1 MTYVVFFILCLLNF
15 SLGIISVL
23 KFKYNNLALK
33 LFFVIT
39 ILAPLGKL
47 TTKFHTNWQISS
59 YYLFFVGCFL
69 VFLLKLLSNNKFKKQ
84 TIATLVITVGTLLIL
99 GIHYF
104 LIGDKDVTLTN
115 ILKDIKPYL
124 TILLA
129 IPFLEVYKSR
139 LGQILTRK
147 FINTILLI
155 NLVITTVFFFLML
168 QFDLHLKL
176 TDDPYFEFE
185 EVRLETLGIFFGGFY
200 LFYLVIK
207 DKKPT
212 LKEIVIS
219 GVPLFYTGNRT
230 MIFAFILV
238 MFVVYVSKLTFK
250 KILLLISGGILSFVS
265 LGYLVVTAT
274 ENSPIYRIK
283 KLFEDGYISESFA
296 TRFSPFINAI
306 SDFSFLNFIVGKGV
320 GLTFYIKWFV
330 WRSEI
335 DNYNVYLDSLYLTLY
350 AKYGM
355 FSILFFV
362 IFYLY
367 LNSYRNIKASNY
379 YYLLFVLIAITNSFC
394 YQFNFLWFLI
404 IIAAPYNVD
413 NNSLAI
419 QSQNMTP

>member
-1 MTYVVFFILCLLNF
+1 MTYLVFFMLCLVYF
-15 SLGIISVL
+15 FLGIISVI
-23 KFKYNNLALK
+23 KFKYNDLALK
-33 LFFVIT
+33 LFFIIT

-59 YYLFFVGCFL
+59 YYLFFIGCFL

-84 TIATLVITVGTLLIL
+84 VIATLTITIGTLFIL
-99 GIHYF
+99 GVHYI
-104 LIGDKDVTLTN
+104 LIGDKQVSLTN

-139 LGQILTRK
+139 LAHILTRK
-147 FINTILLI
+147 FINTILLL
-155 NLVITTVFFFLML
+155 NLVITSVFFFLML
-168 QFDLHLKL
+168 QFDLHLLL
-176 TDDPYFEFE
+176 TDDPYFTFE

-200 LFYLVIK
+200 LFYLVLK

-219 GVPLFYTGNRT
+219 ALPLFYTGNRT

-238 MFVVYVSKLTFK
+238 MLFFYISKLTLK
-250 KILLLISGGILSFVS
+250 KVLLIISGGLVSLVS
-265 LGYLVVTAT
+265 LGYLVITAN

-296 TRFSPFINAI
+296 TRFSPFINVI
-306 SDFSFLNFIVGKGV
+306 SEFSALNFLVGKGL

-335 DNYNVYLDSLYLTLY
+335 DNYNVYLDNLYLTLY
-350 AKYGM
+350 AKYGI
-355 FSILFFV
+355 FSVLFFV
-362 IFYLY
+362 IFFLF
-367 LNSYRNIKASNY
+367 LNSYRTLKISNY
-379 YYLLFVLIAITNSFC
+379 YMLLFVLIAITNSFC

-404 IIAAPYNVD
+404 LIATPFGVEK
-413 NNSLAI
+413 AI
-419 QSQNMTP
+419 KS

>member
-1 MTYVVFFILCLLNF
+1 MTYLVFFMLCLVYF
-15 SLGIISVL
+15 FLGIISVI
-23 KFKYNNLALK
+23 KFKYNDLALK
-33 LFFVIT
+33 LFFIIT

-59 YYLFFVGCFL
+59 YYLFFIGCFL

-84 TIATLVITVGTLLIL
+84 VIATLTITIGTLFIL
-99 GIHYF
+99 GVHYI
-104 LIGDKDVTLTN
+104 LIGDKQVSLTN

-139 LGQILTRK
+139 LAHILSRK
-147 FINTILLI
+147 FINTILLV
-155 NLVITTVFFFLML
+155 NLVITSVFFFLML
-168 QFDLHLKL
+168 QFDLHLLL
-176 TDDPYFEFE
+176 TDDPYFTFE

-200 LFYLVIK
+200 LFYLVLK

-219 GVPLFYTGNRT
+219 ALPLFYTGNRT

-238 MFVVYVSKLTFK
+238 MLFFYISKLTLK
-250 KILLLISGGILSFVS
+250 KVLLIISGGLVS
-265 LGYLVVTAT
+265 LVSFGYLVITAN

-296 TRFSPFINAI
+296 TRFSPFINVI
-306 SDFSFLNFIVGKGV
+306 SEFSALNFVVGKGL

-335 DNYNVYLDSLYLTLY
+335 DNYNVYLDNLYLTLY
-350 AKYGM
+350 AKYGI
-355 FSILFFV
+355 FCVLFFV
-362 IFYLY
+362 IFFLF
-367 LNSYRNIKASNY
+367 LNSYRTLKISNY
-379 YYLLFVLIAITNSFC
+379 YMLLFVLIAITNSFC

-404 IIAAPYNVD
+404 LIA
-413 NNSLAI
+413 
-419 QSQNMTP
+419 TPFGVEKAVKR

>member
-1 MTYVVFFILCLLNF
+1 MTYLVFFMLCLVYF
-15 SLGIISVL
+15 FLGIISVI
-23 KFKYNNLALK
+23 KFKYNDLALK
-33 LFFVIT
+33 LFFIIT

-59 YYLFFVGCFL
+59 YYLFFIGCFL
-69 VFLLKLLSNNKFKKQ
+69 VFLLKLLNNNKFKKQ
-84 TIATLVITVGTLLIL
+84 VIATLTITIGTLFIL
-99 GIHYF
+99 GVHYI
-104 LIGDKDVTLTN
+104 LIGDKQVSLTN

-139 LGQILTRK
+139 LAHILTRK
-147 FINTILLI
+147 FINTILLL
-155 NLVITTVFFFLML
+155 NLVITSVFFFLML
-168 QFDLHLKL
+168 QFDLHLLL
-176 TDDPYFEFE
+176 TDDPYFTFE

-200 LFYLVIK
+200 LFYLVLK

-219 GVPLFYTGNRT
+219 ALPLFYTGNRT

-238 MFVVYVSKLTFK
+238 MLFFYISKLTLK
-250 KILLLISGGILSFVS
+250 KVLLIIFGGLVSLVS
-265 LGYLVVTAT
+265 LGYLVITAN

-296 TRFSPFINAI
+296 TRFSPFINVI
-306 SDFSFLNFIVGKGV
+306 SEFSALNFLVGKGL

-335 DNYNVYLDSLYLTLY
+335 DNYNVYLDNLYLTLY
-350 AKYGM
+350 AKYGI
-355 FSILFFV
+355 FSVLFFV
-362 IFYLY
+362 IFFLF
-367 LNSYRNIKASNY
+367 LNSYRTLKISNY
-379 YYLLFVLIAITNSFC
+379 YMLLFVLIAITNSFC

-404 IIAAPYNVD
+404 LIATPFGVEK
-413 NNSLAI
+413 AI
-419 QSQNMTP
+419 KR

>member
-1 MTYVVFFILCLLNF
+1 MTYLVFFMLCLVYF
-15 SLGIISVL
+15 FLGIISVI
-23 KFKYNNLALK
+23 KFKYNDLALK
-33 LFFVIT
+33 LFFIIT

-59 YYLFFVGCFL
+59 YYLFFIGCFL

-84 TIATLVITVGTLLIL
+84 VIATLTITIGTLFIL
-99 GIHYF
+99 GVHYI
-104 LIGDKDVTLTN
+104 LIGDKQVSLTN

-139 LGQILTRK
+139 LAHILTRK
-147 FINTILLI
+147 FINTILLV
-155 NLVITTVFFFLML
+155 NLVITSVFFFLML
-168 QFDLHLKL
+168 QFDLHLLL
-176 TDDPYFEFE
+176 TDDPYFTFE

-200 LFYLVIK
+200 LFYLVLK

-219 GVPLFYTGNRT
+219 ALPLFYTGNRT

-238 MFVVYVSKLTFK
+238 MLFFYISKLTLK
-250 KILLLISGGILSFVS
+250 KVLLIISGGLVSLVS
-265 LGYLVVTAT
+265 LGYLVITAN

-296 TRFSPFINAI
+296 TRFSPFINVI
-306 SDFSFLNFIVGKGV
+306 SEFSALNFLVGKGL

-335 DNYNVYLDSLYLTLY
+335 DNYNVYLDNLYLTLY
-350 AKYGM
+350 AKYGI
-355 FSILFFV
+355 FSVLFFV
-362 IFYLY
+362 IFFLF
-367 LNSYRNIKASNY
+367 LNSYRTLKISNY
-379 YYLLFVLIAITNSFC
+379 YMLLFVLIAITNSFC

-404 IIAAPYNVD
+404 LIA
-413 NNSLAI
+413 
-419 QSQNMTP
+419 TPFGIEKAVKR

>member
-1 MTYVVFFILCLLNF
+1 MTYLVFFMLCLVYF
-15 SLGIISVL
+15 FLGIISVI
-23 KFKYNNLALK
+23 KFKYNDLALK
-33 LFFVIT
+33 LFFIIT

-59 YYLFFVGCFL
+59 YYLFFIGCFL

-84 TIATLVITVGTLLIL
+84 VIATLTITIGTLFIL
-99 GIHYF
+99 GVHYI
-104 LIGDKDVTLTN
+104 LIGDKQVSLTN

-139 LGQILTRK
+139 LAHILTRK
-147 FINTILLI
+147 FINTILLL
-155 NLVITTVFFFLML
+155 NLVITSVFFFLML
-168 QFDLHLKL
+168 QFDLHLLL
-176 TDDPYFEFE
+176 TDDPYFTFE

-200 LFYLVIK
+200 LFYLVLK

-219 GVPLFYTGNRT
+219 ALPLFYTGNRT
-230 MIFAFILV
+230 MIFALILV
-238 MFVVYVSKLTFK
+238 MLFFYISKLTLK
-250 KILLLISGGILSFVS
+250 KVLLIISGGLVSLVS
-265 LGYLVVTAT
+265 LGYLVITAN

-296 TRFSPFINAI
+296 TRFSPFINVI
-306 SDFSFLNFIVGKGV
+306 SEFSALNFLVGKGL

-335 DNYNVYLDSLYLTLY
+335 DNYNVYLDNLYLTLY
-350 AKYGM
+350 AKYGI
-355 FSILFFV
+355 FSVLFFV
-362 IFYLY
+362 IFFLF
-367 LNSYRNIKASNY
+367 LNSYRTLKISNY
-379 YYLLFVLIAITNSFC
+379 YMLLFVLIAITNSFC

-404 IIAAPYNVD
+404 LIATPFGVEK
-413 NNSLAI
+413 AI
-419 QSQNMTP
+419 KS

>member
-1 MTYVVFFILCLLNF
+1 MTYLVFFMLCLVYF
-15 SLGIISVL
+15 FLGIISVI
-23 KFKYNNLALK
+23 KFKYNDLALK
-33 LFFVIT
+33 LFFIIT

-59 YYLFFVGCFL
+59 YYLFFIGCFL

-84 TIATLVITVGTLLIL
+84 VIATLTITIGTLFIL
-99 GIHYF
+99 GVHYI
-104 LIGDKDVTLTN
+104 LIGDKQVSLTN

-139 LGQILTRK
+139 LAHILTRK
-147 FINTILLI
+147 FINTILLL
-155 NLVITTVFFFLML
+155 NLVITSVFFFLML
-168 QFDLHLKL
+168 QFDLHLLL
-176 TDDPYFEFE
+176 TDDPYFTFE

-200 LFYLVIK
+200 LFYLVLK

-219 GVPLFYTGNRT
+219 ALPLFYTGNRT

-238 MFVVYVSKLTFK
+238 MLFFYISKLTLK
-250 KILLLISGGILSFVS
+250 KVLLIISGGLVSLVS
-265 LGYLVVTAT
+265 LGYLVITAN

-296 TRFSPFINAI
+296 TRFSPFINVI
-306 SDFSFLNFIVGKGV
+306 SEFSALNFVVGKGL

-335 DNYNVYLDSLYLTLY
+335 DNYNVYLDNLYLTLY
-350 AKYGM
+350 AKYGI
-355 FSILFFV
+355 FSVLFFV
-362 IFYLY
+362 IFFLF
-367 LNSYRNIKASNY
+367 LNSYRTLKISNY
-379 YYLLFVLIAITNSFC
+379 YMLLFVLIAITNSFC

-404 IIAAPYNVD
+404 LIA
-413 NNSLAI
+413 
-419 QSQNMTP
+419 TPFGIEKAVKR

>member
-1 MTYVVFFILCLLNF
+1 MTYLVFFMLCLVYF
-15 SLGIISVL
+15 FLGIISVI
-23 KFKYNNLALK
+23 KFKYNDLALK
-33 LFFVIT
+33 LFFIIT

-59 YYLFFVGCFL
+59 YYLFFIGCFL

-84 TIATLVITVGTLLIL
+84 VIATLTITIGTLFIL
-99 GIHYF
+99 GVHYI
-104 LIGDKDVTLTN
+104 LIGDKQVSLTN

-139 LGQILTRK
+139 LAHILTRK
-147 FINTILLI
+147 FINTILLL
-155 NLVITTVFFFLML
+155 NLVITSVFFFLML
-168 QFDLHLKL
+168 QFDLHLLL
-176 TDDPYFEFE
+176 TDDPYFTFE

-200 LFYLVIK
+200 LFYLVLK

-219 GVPLFYTGNRT
+219 ALPLFYTGNRT

-238 MFVVYVSKLTFK
+238 MLFFYISKLTLK
-250 KILLLISGGILSFVS
+250 KVLFIISGGLVSLVS
-265 LGYLVVTAT
+265 LGYLVITAN

-296 TRFSPFINAI
+296 TRFSPFINVI
-306 SDFSFLNFIVGKGV
+306 SEFSALNFLVGKGL

-335 DNYNVYLDSLYLTLY
+335 DNYNVYLDNLYLTLY
-350 AKYGM
+350 AKYGI
-355 FSILFFV
+355 FSVLFFV
-362 IFYLY
+362 IFFLF
-367 LNSYRNIKASNY
+367 LNSYRTLKISNY
-379 YYLLFVLIAITNSFC
+379 YMLLFVLIAITNSFC

-404 IIAAPYNVD
+404 LIATPFGVEK
-413 NNSLAI
+413 AI
-419 QSQNMTP
+419 KR

>member
-1 MTYVVFFILCLLNF
+1 VI
-15 SLGIISVL
+15 
-23 KFKYNNLALK
+23 KFKYNDLALK
-33 LFFVIT
+33 LFFIIT

-59 YYLFFVGCFL
+59 YYLFFIGCFL

-84 TIATLVITVGTLLIL
+84 VIATLTITIGTLFIL
-99 GIHYF
+99 GVHYI
-104 LIGDKDVTLTN
+104 LIGDKQVSLTN

-139 LGQILTRK
+139 LAHILSRK
-147 FINTILLI
+147 FINTILLV
-155 NLVITTVFFFLML
+155 NLVITSVFFFLML
-168 QFDLHLKL
+168 QFDLHLLL
-176 TDDPYFEFE
+176 TDDPYFTFE

-200 LFYLVIK
+200 LFYLVLK

-219 GVPLFYTGNRT
+219 ALPLFYTGNRT

-238 MFVVYVSKLTFK
+238 MLFFYISKLTLK
-250 KILLLISGGILSFVS
+250 KVLLIISGGLVSLVS
-265 LGYLVVTAT
+265 LGYLVITAN

-296 TRFSPFINAI
+296 TRFSPFINVI
-306 SDFSFLNFIVGKGV
+306 SEFSALNFVVGKGL

-335 DNYNVYLDSLYLTLY
+335 DNYNVYLDNLYLTLY
-350 AKYGM
+350 AKYGI
-355 FSILFFV
+355 FSVLFFV
-362 IFYLY
+362 IFFLF
-367 LNSYRNIKASNY
+367 LNSYRTLKISNY
-379 YYLLFVLIAITNSFC
+379 YMLLFVLIAITNSFC

-404 IIAAPYNVD
+404 LIA
-413 NNSLAI
+413 
-419 QSQNMTP
+419 TPFGVEKAVKR

>member
-1 MTYVVFFILCLLNF
+1 MTYLVFFMLCLVYF
-15 SLGIISVL
+15 FLGIISVI
-23 KFKYNNLALK
+23 KFKYNDLALK
-33 LFFVIT
+33 LFFIIT

-59 YYLFFVGCFL
+59 YYLFFIGCFL

-84 TIATLVITVGTLLIL
+84 VIATLTITIGTLFIL
-99 GIHYF
+99 GIHYI
-104 LIGDKDVTLTN
+104 LIGDKQVSLTN

-139 LGQILTRK
+139 LAHILTRK
-147 FINTILLI
+147 FINTILLL
-155 NLVITTVFFFLML
+155 NLVITSVFFFLML
-168 QFDLHLKL
+168 QFDLHLLL
-176 TDDPYFEFE
+176 TDDPYFTFE

-200 LFYLVIK
+200 LFYLVLK

-219 GVPLFYTGNRT
+219 TLPLFYTGNRT

-238 MFVVYVSKLTFK
+238 MLFFYISKLTLK
-250 KILLLISGGILSFVS
+250 KVLLIISGGLVSLVS
-265 LGYLVVTAT
+265 LGYLVITAN

-296 TRFSPFINAI
+296 TRFSPFINVI
-306 SDFSFLNFIVGKGV
+306 SEFSALNFLVGKGL

-335 DNYNVYLDSLYLTLY
+335 DNYNVYLDNLYLTLY
-350 AKYGM
+350 AKYGI
-355 FSILFFV
+355 FSVLFFV
-362 IFYLY
+362 IFFLF
-367 LNSYRNIKASNY
+367 LNSYRTLKISNY
-379 YYLLFVLIAITNSFC
+379 YMLLFVLIAITNSFC

-404 IIAAPYNVD
+404 LIATPFGVEK
-413 NNSLAI
+413 AI
-419 QSQNMTP
+419 KR

>member
-1 MTYVVFFILCLLNF
+1 MTYLVFFMLCLVYF
-15 SLGIISVL
+15 FLGIISVI
-23 KFKYNNLALK
+23 KFKYNDLALK
-33 LFFVIT
+33 LFFIIT

-59 YYLFFVGCFL
+59 YYLFFIGCFL

-84 TIATLVITVGTLLIL
+84 VIATLTITIGTLFIL
-99 GIHYF
+99 GVHYI
-104 LIGDKDVTLTN
+104 LIGDKQVSLTN

-139 LGQILTRK
+139 LAHILSRK
-147 FINTILLI
+147 FINTILLV
-155 NLVITTVFFFLML
+155 NLVITSVFFFLML
-168 QFDLHLKL
+168 QFDLHLLL
-176 TDDPYFEFE
+176 TDDPYFTFE

-200 LFYLVIK
+200 LFYLVLK

-219 GVPLFYTGNRT
+219 ALPLFYTGNRT

-238 MFVVYVSKLTFK
+238 MLFFYISKLTLK
-250 KILLLISGGILSFVS
+250 KVLLIISGGLVSLVS
-265 LGYLVVTAT
+265 LGYLVITAN

-296 TRFSPFINAI
+296 TRFSPFINVI
-306 SDFSFLNFIVGKGV
+306 SEFSALNFVVGKGL

-335 DNYNVYLDSLYLTLY
+335 DNYNVYLDNLYLTLY
-350 AKYGM
+350 AKYGI
-355 FSILFFV
+355 FSVLFFV
-362 IFYLY
+362 IFFLF
-367 LNSYRNIKASNY
+367 LNSYRTLKISNY
-379 YYLLFVLIAITNSFC
+379 YMLLFVLIAITNSFC

-404 IIAAPYNVD
+404 LIA
-413 NNSLAI
+413 
-419 QSQNMTP
+419 TPFGIEKAVKR

>member
-1 MTYVVFFILCLLNF
+1 MTYLVFFMLCLVYF
-15 SLGIISVL
+15 FLGIISVI
-23 KFKYNNLALK
+23 KFKYNDLALK
-33 LFFVIT
+33 LFFIIT

-59 YYLFFVGCFL
+59 YYLFFIGCFL

-84 TIATLVITVGTLLIL
+84 VIATLTITIGTLFIL
-99 GIHYF
+99 GVHYI
-104 LIGDKDVTLTN
+104 LIGDKQVSITN

-139 LGQILTRK
+139 LAHILTRK
-147 FINTILLI
+147 FINTILLL
-155 NLVITTVFFFLML
+155 NLVITSVFFFLML
-168 QFDLHLKL
+168 QFDLHLLL
-176 TDDPYFEFE
+176 TDDPYFTFE

-200 LFYLVIK
+200 LFYLVLK

-219 GVPLFYTGNRT
+219 TLPLFYTGNRT

-238 MFVVYVSKLTFK
+238 MLFFYISKLTLK
-250 KILLLISGGILSFVS
+250 KVLLIISGGLVSLVS
-265 LGYLVVTAT
+265 LGYLVITAN

-296 TRFSPFINAI
+296 TRFSPFINVI
-306 SDFSFLNFIVGKGV
+306 SEFSALNFLVGKGL

-335 DNYNVYLDSLYLTLY
+335 DNYNVYLDNLYLTLY
-350 AKYGM
+350 AKYGI
-355 FSILFFV
+355 FSVLFFV
-362 IFYLY
+362 IFFLF
-367 LNSYRNIKASNY
+367 LNSYRTLKISNY
-379 YYLLFVLIAITNSFC
+379 YMLLFVLIAITNSFC

-404 IIAAPYNVD
+404 LIATPFGVEK
-413 NNSLAI
+413 AI
-419 QSQNMTP
+419 KS

>member
-1 MTYVVFFILCLLNF
+1 MTYLVFFMLCLVYF
-15 SLGIISVL
+15 FLGIISVI
-23 KFKYNNLALK
+23 KFKYNDLALK
-33 LFFVIT
+33 LFFIIT

-59 YYLFFVGCFL
+59 YYLFFIGCFL

-84 TIATLVITVGTLLIL
+84 VIATLTITIGTLFIL
-99 GIHYF
+99 GVHYI
-104 LIGDKDVTLTN
+104 LIGDKQVSLTN

-139 LGQILTRK
+139 LAQILTRK
-147 FINTILLI
+147 FINTILLV
-155 NLVITTVFFFLML
+155 NLVITSVFFFLML
-168 QFDLHLKL
+168 QFDLHLLL
-176 TDDPYFEFE
+176 TDDPYFTFE

-200 LFYLVIK
+200 LFYLVLK

-219 GVPLFYTGNRT
+219 ALPLFYTGNRT

-238 MFVVYVSKLTFK
+238 MLFFYISKLTLK
-250 KILLLISGGILSFVS
+250 KVLLIISGGLVSLVS
-265 LGYLVVTAT
+265 LGYLVITAN

-296 TRFSPFINAI
+296 TRFSPFINVI
-306 SDFSFLNFIVGKGV
+306 SEFSALNFVVGKGL

-335 DNYNVYLDSLYLTLY
+335 DNYNVYLDNLYLTLY
-350 AKYGM
+350 AKYGI
-355 FSILFFV
+355 FSVLFFV
-362 IFYLY
+362 IFFLF
-367 LNSYRNIKASNY
+367 LNSYRTLKISNY
-379 YYLLFVLIAITNSFC
+379 YMLLFVLIAITNSFC

-404 IIAAPYNVD
+404 LIA
-413 NNSLAI
+413 
-419 QSQNMTP
+419 TPFGIEKAVKR

>member
-1 MTYVVFFILCLLNF
+1 MTYLVFFMLCLVYF
-15 SLGIISVL
+15 FLGIISVI
-23 KFKYNNLALK
+23 KFKYNDLALK
-33 LFFVIT
+33 LFFIIT

-59 YYLFFVGCFL
+59 YYLFFIGCFL

-84 TIATLVITVGTLLIL
+84 VIATLTITIGTLFIL
-99 GIHYF
+99 GVHYI
-104 LIGDKDVTLTN
+104 LIGDKQVSLTN

-139 LGQILTRK
+139 LAHILTRK
-147 FINTILLI
+147 FINTILLL
-155 NLVITTVFFFLML
+155 NLVITSVFFFLML
-168 QFDLHLKL
+168 QFDLHLLL
-176 TDDPYFEFE
+176 TDDPYFTFE

-200 LFYLVIK
+200 LFYLVLK

-219 GVPLFYTGNRT
+219 ALPLFYTGNRT

-238 MFVVYVSKLTFK
+238 MLFFYISKLTLK
-250 KILLLISGGILSFVS
+250 KVLLIISGGLVSLVS
-265 LGYLVVTAT
+265 LGYLVITAN

-296 TRFSPFINAI
+296 TRFSPFINVI
-306 SDFSFLNFIVGKGV
+306 SEFSALNFVVGKGL

-335 DNYNVYLDSLYLTLY
+335 DNYNVYLDNLYLTLY
-350 AKYGM
+350 AKYGI
-355 FSILFFV
+355 FSVLFFV
-362 IFYLY
+362 IFFLF
-367 LNSYRNIKASNY
+367 LNSYRTLKISNY
-379 YYLLFVLIAITNSFC
+379 YMLLFVLIAITNSFC

-404 IIAAPYNVD
+404 LIATPFGVEK
-413 NNSLAI
+413 AI
-419 QSQNMTP
+419 KR

>member
-1 MTYVVFFILCLLNF
+1 MTYLVFFMLCLVYF
-15 SLGIISVL
+15 FLGIISVI
-23 KFKYNNLALK
+23 KFKYNDLALK
-33 LFFVIT
+33 LFFIIT
-39 ILAPLGKL
+39 ILAPLGKF

-69 VFLLKLLSNNKFKKQ
+69 VFLLKLLSNNRFKKQ
-84 TIATLVITVGTLLIL
+84 VISTLTMTIGMLFIL
-99 GIHYF
+99 GVHYI
-104 LIGDKDVTLTN
+104 LIGDKQVSLTN

-139 LGQILTRK
+139 LAHILTRK
-147 FINTILLI
+147 FINTILLL
-155 NLVITTVFFFLML
+155 NLVITSVFFFLML
-168 QFDLHLKL
+168 QFDLHLLL
-176 TDDPYFEFE
+176 TDDPYFTFE

-200 LFYLVIK
+200 LFYLVLK

-219 GVPLFYTGNRT
+219 ALPLFYTGNRT

-238 MFVVYVSKLTFK
+238 MLFFYISKLTLK
-250 KILLLISGGILSFVS
+250 KVLLIISGGLVSLAS
-265 LGYLVVTAT
+265 LGYLVITAN

-296 TRFSPFINAI
+296 TRFSPFINVI
-306 SDFSFLNFIVGKGV
+306 SEFSALNFLVGKGL

-335 DNYNVYLDSLYLTLY
+335 DNYNVYLDNLYLTLY
-350 AKYGM
+350 AKYGI
-355 FSILFFV
+355 FSVLFFV
-362 IFYLY
+362 IFFLF
-367 LNSYRNIKASNY
+367 LNSYRALKISNY
-379 YYLLFVLIAITNSFC
+379 YMLLFVLIAITNSFC

-404 IIAAPYNVD
+404 LVA
-413 NNSLAI
+413 
-419 QSQNMTP
+419 TPFGVEKAVKR

>member
-1 MTYVVFFILCLLNF
+1 MCINLYILKKKPIIAIIGLGYVGLPLAVAFATKYKVIGFDINLKRVTELQNGNDTTLE
-15 SLGIISVL
+15 ISDTEL
-23 KFKYNNLALK
+23 KKSLALN
-33 LFFVIT
+33 T
-39 ILAPLGKL
+39 
-47 TTKFHTNWQISS
+47 
-59 YYLFFVGCFL
+59 
-69 VFLLKLLSNNKFKKQ
+69 
-84 TIATLVITVGTLLIL
+84 
-99 GIHYF
+99 GI
-104 LIGDKDVTLTN
+104 G
-115 ILKDIKPYL
+115 
-124 TILLA
+124 
-129 IPFLEVYKSR
+129 
-139 LGQILTRK
+139 
-147 FINTILLI
+147 
-155 NLVITTVFFFLML
+155 
-168 QFDLHLKL
+168 LKL

-350 AKYGM
+350 AKYGV

-413 NNSLAI
+413 NNSMAI
-419 QSQNMTP
+419 QSQKKTP

>member
-1 MTYVVFFILCLLNF
+1 MTYLVFFMLCLVYF
-15 SLGIISVL
+15 FLGIISVI
-23 KFKYNNLALK
+23 KFKYNDLALK
-33 LFFVIT
+33 LFFIIT

-59 YYLFFVGCFL
+59 YYLFFIGCFL

-84 TIATLVITVGTLLIL
+84 VIATLTITIGTLFIL
-99 GIHYF
+99 GVHYI
-104 LIGDKDVTLTN
+104 LIGDKQVSLTN

-139 LGQILTRK
+139 LAHILSRK
-147 FINTILLI
+147 FINTILLV
-155 NLVITTVFFFLML
+155 NLVITSVFFFLML
-168 QFDLHLKL
+168 QFDLHLLL
-176 TDDPYFEFE
+176 TDDPYFTFE

-200 LFYLVIK
+200 LFYLVLK

-219 GVPLFYTGNRT
+219 ALPLFYTGNRT

-238 MFVVYVSKLTFK
+238 MLFFYISKLTLK
-250 KILLLISGGILSFVS
+250 KVLLIISGGLVSLVS
-265 LGYLVVTAT
+265 LGYLVITAN

-296 TRFSPFINAI
+296 TRFSPFINVI
-306 SDFSFLNFIVGKGV
+306 SEFSALNFVVGKGL

-335 DNYNVYLDSLYLTLY
+335 DNYNVYLDNLYLTLY
-350 AKYGM
+350 AKYGI
-355 FSILFFV
+355 FSVLFFV
-362 IFYLY
+362 IFFLF
-367 LNSYRNIKASNY
+367 LNSYRTLKISNY
-379 YYLLFVLIAITNSFC
+379 YMILFVLIAITNSFC

-404 IIAAPYNVD
+404 LIATPFGVEK
-413 NNSLAI
+413 AI
-419 QSQNMTP
+419 KI

>member
-1 MTYVVFFILCLLNF
+1 MTYLVFFMLCLVYF
-15 SLGIISVL
+15 FLGIISVI
-23 KFKYNNLALK
+23 KFKYNDLALK
-33 LFFVIT
+33 LFFIIT

-59 YYLFFVGCFL
+59 YYLFFIGCFL

-84 TIATLVITVGTLLIL
+84 VIATLTITIGTLFIL
-99 GIHYF
+99 GVHYI
-104 LIGDKDVTLTN
+104 LIGDKQVSLTN

-139 LGQILTRK
+139 LAHILTRK
-147 FINTILLI
+147 FINTILLL
-155 NLVITTVFFFLML
+155 NLVITSVFFFLML
-168 QFDLHLKL
+168 QFDLHLLL
-176 TDDPYFEFE
+176 TDDPYFTFE

-200 LFYLVIK
+200 LFYLVLK

-219 GVPLFYTGNRT
+219 ALPLFYTGNRT

-238 MFVVYVSKLTFK
+238 MLFFYISKLTLK
-250 KILLLISGGILSFVS
+250 KVLLIISGGLVSLVS
-265 LGYLVVTAT
+265 LGYLVITAN

-296 TRFSPFINAI
+296 TRFSPFINVI
-306 SDFSFLNFIVGKGV
+306 SEFSALNFLVGKGL

-335 DNYNVYLDSLYLTLY
+335 DNYNVYLDNLYLTLY
-350 AKYGM
+350 AKYGI
-355 FSILFFV
+355 FSVLFFV
-362 IFYLY
+362 IFFLF
-367 LNSYRNIKASNY
+367 LNSYRTLKISNY
-379 YYLLFVLIAITNSFC
+379 YMLLFVLIAITNSFC

-404 IIAAPYNVD
+404 LIATPFGVEK
-413 NNSLAI
+413 AI
-419 QSQNMTP
+419 KR

>member
-1 MTYVVFFILCLLNF
+1 MTYLVFFMLCLVYF
-15 SLGIISVL
+15 FLGIISVI
-23 KFKYNNLALK
+23 KFKYNDLALK
-33 LFFVIT
+33 LFFIIT

-59 YYLFFVGCFL
+59 YYLFFIGCFL

-84 TIATLVITVGTLLIL
+84 VIATLTITIGTLFIL
-99 GIHYF
+99 GVHYI
-104 LIGDKDVTLTN
+104 LIGDKQVSLTN

-139 LGQILTRK
+139 LAHILTRK
-147 FINTILLI
+147 FINTILLL
-155 NLVITTVFFFLML
+155 NLVITSVFFFLML
-168 QFDLHLKL
+168 QFDLHLLL
-176 TDDPYFEFE
+176 TDDPYFTFE

-200 LFYLVIK
+200 LFYLVLK

-219 GVPLFYTGNRT
+219 TLPLFYTGNRT

-238 MFVVYVSKLTFK
+238 MLFFYISKLTLK
-250 KILLLISGGILSFVS
+250 KVLLIISGGLVSLVS
-265 LGYLVVTAT
+265 LGYLVITAN

-296 TRFSPFINAI
+296 TRFSPFINVI
-306 SDFSFLNFIVGKGV
+306 SEFSALNFLVGKGL

-335 DNYNVYLDSLYLTLY
+335 DNYNVYLDNLYLTLY
-350 AKYGM
+350 AKYGI
-355 FSILFFV
+355 FSVLFFV
-362 IFYLY
+362 IFFLF
-367 LNSYRNIKASNY
+367 LNSYRTLKISNY
-379 YYLLFVLIAITNSFC
+379 YMLLFVLIAITNSFC

-404 IIAAPYNVD
+404 LIATPFGVEK
-413 NNSLAI
+413 AI
-419 QSQNMTP
+419 KS

>member
-1 MTYVVFFILCLLNF
+1 MVF
-15 SLGIISVL
+15 V
-23 KFKYNNLALK
+23 
-33 LFFVIT
+33 
-39 ILAPLGKL
+39 
-47 TTKFHTNWQISS
+47 
-59 YYLFFVGCFL
+59 
-69 VFLLKLLSNNKFKKQ
+69 LKLLSNNKFKKQ
-84 TIATLVITVGTLLIL
+84 VIATLTITIGTLFIL
-99 GIHYF
+99 GVHYV
-104 LIGDKDVTLTN
+104 LIGDKEVTLTN

-147 FINTILLI
+147 FINNILLI

-176 TDDPYFEFE
+176 TDDPYFTFE

-230 MIFAFILV
+230 MIFAFIIV
-238 MFVVYVSKLTFK
+238 MLLFYVSKLTLK
-250 KILLLISGGILSFVS
+250 KVLLIISGGMVSLVS
-265 LGYLVVTAT
+265 LGYLVITAN

-296 TRFSPFINAI
+296 TRFSPFINVI
-306 SDFSFLNFIVGKGV
+306 SEFSALNFLVGKGL

-335 DNYNVYLDSLYLTLY
+335 DNYNVYLDNLYLTLY
-350 AKYGM
+350 AKYGI
-355 FSILFFV
+355 FSVLFFV
-362 IFYLY
+362 IFFLF
-367 LNSYRNIKASNY
+367 LNSYRTLKISNY
-379 YYLLFVLIAITNSFC
+379 YMLLFVLIAITNSFC

-404 IIAAPYNVD
+404 LIATPFGIEK
-413 NNSLAI
+413 AI
-419 QSQNMTP
+419 KR

>member
-1 MTYVVFFILCLLNF
+1 MTYLVFFMLCLVYF
-15 SLGIISVL
+15 FLGIISVI
-23 KFKYNNLALK
+23 KFKYNDLALK
-33 LFFVIT
+33 LFFIIT

-59 YYLFFVGCFL
+59 YYLFFIGCFL

-84 TIATLVITVGTLLIL
+84 VIATLTITIGTLFIL
-99 GIHYF
+99 GVHYI
-104 LIGDKDVTLTN
+104 LIGDKQVSLTN

-139 LGQILTRK
+139 LAHILTRK
-147 FINTILLI
+147 FINTILLV
-155 NLVITTVFFFLML
+155 NLVITSVFFFLML
-168 QFDLHLKL
+168 QFDLHLLL
-176 TDDPYFEFE
+176 TDDPYFTFE

-200 LFYLVIK
+200 LFYLVLK

-219 GVPLFYTGNRT
+219 ALPLFYTGNRT

-238 MFVVYVSKLTFK
+238 MLFFYISKLTLK
-250 KILLLISGGILSFVS
+250 KVLLIISGGLVSLVS
-265 LGYLVVTAT
+265 LGYLVITAN

-296 TRFSPFINAI
+296 TRFSPFINVI
-306 SDFSFLNFIVGKGV
+306 SEFSALNFVVGKGL

-335 DNYNVYLDSLYLTLY
+335 DNYNVYLDNLYLTLY
-350 AKYGM
+350 AKYGI
-355 FSILFFV
+355 FSVLFFV
-362 IFYLY
+362 IFFLF
-367 LNSYRNIKASNY
+367 LNSYRTLKISNY
-379 YYLLFVLIAITNSFC
+379 YMLLFVLIAITNSFC

-404 IIAAPYNVD
+404 LIA
-413 NNSLAI
+413 
-419 QSQNMTP
+419 TPFGIEKAVKR

>member
-1 MTYVVFFILCLLNF
+1 MTYLVFFMLCLVYF
-15 SLGIISVL
+15 FLGIISVI
-23 KFKYNNLALK
+23 KFKYNDLALK
-33 LFFVIT
+33 LFFIIT

-59 YYLFFVGCFL
+59 YYLFFIGCFL

-84 TIATLVITVGTLLIL
+84 VIATLTITIGTLFIL
-99 GIHYF
+99 GVHYI
-104 LIGDKDVTLTN
+104 LIGDKQVSLTN

-139 LGQILTRK
+139 LAHILSRK
-147 FINTILLI
+147 FINTILLV
-155 NLVITTVFFFLML
+155 NLVITSVFFFLML
-168 QFDLHLKL
+168 QFDLHLLL
-176 TDDPYFEFE
+176 TDDPYFTFE

-200 LFYLVIK
+200 LFYLVLK

-219 GVPLFYTGNRT
+219 ALPLFYTGNRT

-238 MFVVYVSKLTFK
+238 MLFFYISKLTLK
-250 KILLLISGGILSFVS
+250 KVLLIISGGLVSLVS
-265 LGYLVVTAT
+265 LGYLVITAN

-296 TRFSPFINAI
+296 TRFSPFINVI
-306 SDFSFLNFIVGKGV
+306 SEFSALNFLVGKGL

-335 DNYNVYLDSLYLTLY
+335 DNYNVYLDNLYLTLY
-350 AKYGM
+350 AKYGI
-355 FSILFFV
+355 FSVLFFV
-362 IFYLY
+362 IFFLF
-367 LNSYRNIKASNY
+367 LNSYRTLKISNY
-379 YYLLFVLIAITNSFC
+379 YMLLFVLIAITNSFC

-404 IIAAPYNVD
+404 LIA
-413 NNSLAI
+413 
-419 QSQNMTP
+419 TPFGIEKAVKR

>member
-1 MTYVVFFILCLLNF
+1 MTYLVFFMLCLVYF
-15 SLGIISVL
+15 FLGIISVI
-23 KFKYNNLALK
+23 KFKYNDLALK
-33 LFFVIT
+33 LFFIIT

-59 YYLFFVGCFL
+59 YYLFFIGCFL

-84 TIATLVITVGTLLIL
+84 VIATLTITIGTLFIL
-99 GIHYF
+99 GVHYI
-104 LIGDKDVTLTN
+104 LIGDKQVSLTN

-139 LGQILTRK
+139 LAHILSRK
-147 FINTILLI
+147 FINTILLV
-155 NLVITTVFFFLML
+155 NLVITSVFFFLML
-168 QFDLHLKL
+168 QFDLHLLL
-176 TDDPYFEFE
+176 TDDPYFTFE

-200 LFYLVIK
+200 LFYLVLK

-219 GVPLFYTGNRT
+219 ALPLFYTGNRT

-238 MFVVYVSKLTFK
+238 MLFFYISKLTLK
-250 KILLLISGGILSFVS
+250 KVLLIISGGLVSLVS
-265 LGYLVVTAT
+265 LGYLVITAN

-296 TRFSPFINAI
+296 TRFSPFINVI
-306 SDFSFLNFIVGKGV
+306 SEFSALNFVVGKGL

-335 DNYNVYLDSLYLTLY
+335 DNYNVYLDNLYLTLY
-350 AKYGM
+350 AKYGI
-355 FSILFFV
+355 FSVLFFV
-362 IFYLY
+362 IFFLF
-367 LNSYRNIKASNY
+367 LNSYRTLKISNY
-379 YYLLFVLIAITNSFC
+379 YMLLFVLIAITNSFC

-404 IIAAPYNVD
+404 LIA
-413 NNSLAI
+413 
-419 QSQNMTP
+419 TPFGVEKAVKR

>member
-1 MTYVVFFILCLLNF
+1 MTYLVFFMLCLVYF
-15 SLGIISVL
+15 FLGIISVI
-23 KFKYNNLALK
+23 KFKYNDLALK
-33 LFFVIT
+33 LFFIIT

-59 YYLFFVGCFL
+59 YYLFFIGCFL

-84 TIATLVITVGTLLIL
+84 VIATLTITIGTLFIL
-99 GIHYF
+99 GVHYI
-104 LIGDKDVTLTN
+104 LIGDKQVSLTN

-139 LGQILTRK
+139 LAHILTRK
-147 FINTILLI
+147 FINTILLV
-155 NLVITTVFFFLML
+155 NLVITSVFFFLML
-168 QFDLHLKL
+168 QFDLHLLL
-176 TDDPYFEFE
+176 TDDPYFTFE

-200 LFYLVIK
+200 LFYLVLK

-219 GVPLFYTGNRT
+219 ALPLFYTGNRT

-238 MFVVYVSKLTFK
+238 MLFFYISKLTLK
-250 KILLLISGGILSFVS
+250 KVLLIISGGLVSLVS
-265 LGYLVVTAT
+265 LGYLVITAN

-296 TRFSPFINAI
+296 TRFSPFINVI
-306 SDFSFLNFIVGKGV
+306 SEFSALNFLVGKGL

-335 DNYNVYLDSLYLTLY
+335 DNYNVYLDNLYLTLY
-350 AKYGM
+350 AKYGI
-355 FSILFFV
+355 FSVLFFV
-362 IFYLY
+362 IFFLF
-367 LNSYRNIKASNY
+367 LNSYRTLKISNY
-379 YYLLFVLIAITNSFC
+379 YMLLFVLIAITNSFC

-404 IIAAPYNVD
+404 LIATPFGVEK
-413 NNSLAI
+413 AI
-419 QSQNMTP
+419 KR

>member
-1 MTYVVFFILCLLNF
+1 MTYLVFFMLCLVYF
-15 SLGIISVL
+15 FLGIISVI
-23 KFKYNNLALK
+23 KFKYNDLALK
-33 LFFVIT
+33 LFFIIT

-59 YYLFFVGCFL
+59 YYLFFIGCFL

-84 TIATLVITVGTLLIL
+84 VIATLTITIGTLFIL
-99 GIHYF
+99 GVHYI
-104 LIGDKDVTLTN
+104 LIGDKQVSLTN

-139 LGQILTRK
+139 LAHILSRK
-147 FINTILLI
+147 FINTILLV
-155 NLVITTVFFFLML
+155 NLVITSVFFFLML
-168 QFDLHLKL
+168 QFDLHLLL
-176 TDDPYFEFE
+176 TDDPYFTFE

-200 LFYLVIK
+200 LFYLVLK

-219 GVPLFYTGNRT
+219 ALPLFYTGNRT

-238 MFVVYVSKLTFK
+238 MLFFYISKLTLK
-250 KILLLISGGILSFVS
+250 KVLLIISGGLVSLVS
-265 LGYLVVTAT
+265 LGYLVITAN

-296 TRFSPFINAI
+296 TRFSPFINVI
-306 SDFSFLNFIVGKGV
+306 SEFSALNFVVGKGL

-335 DNYNVYLDSLYLTLY
+335 DNYNVYLDNLYLTLY
-350 AKYGM
+350 AKYGI
-355 FSILFFV
+355 FCVLFFV
-362 IFYLY
+362 IFFLF
-367 LNSYRNIKASNY
+367 LNSYRTLKISNY
-379 YYLLFVLIAITNSFC
+379 YMLLFVLIAITNSFC

-404 IIAAPYNVD
+404 LIA
-413 NNSLAI
+413 
-419 QSQNMTP
+419 TPFGVEKAVKR

>member
-1 MTYVVFFILCLLNF
+1 MTYLVFFMLCLVYF
-15 SLGIISVL
+15 FLGIISVI
-23 KFKYNNLALK
+23 KFKYNDLALK
-33 LFFVIT
+33 LFFIIT

-59 YYLFFVGCFL
+59 YYLFFIGCFL

-84 TIATLVITVGTLLIL
+84 VIATLTITIGTLFIL
-99 GIHYF
+99 GVHYI
-104 LIGDKDVTLTN
+104 LIGDKQVSLTN

-139 LGQILTRK
+139 LAHILSRK
-147 FINTILLI
+147 FINTILLV
-155 NLVITTVFFFLML
+155 NLVITSVFFFLML
-168 QFDLHLKL
+168 QFDLHLLL
-176 TDDPYFEFE
+176 TDDPYFTFE

-200 LFYLVIK
+200 LFYLVLK

-219 GVPLFYTGNRT
+219 ALPLFYTGNRT

-238 MFVVYVSKLTFK
+238 MLFFYISKLTLK
-250 KILLLISGGILSFVS
+250 KVLLIISGGLVSLVS
-265 LGYLVVTAT
+265 LGYLVITAN

-296 TRFSPFINAI
+296 TRFSPFINVI
-306 SDFSFLNFIVGKGV
+306 SEFSALNFVVGKGL

-335 DNYNVYLDSLYLTLY
+335 DNYNVYLDNLYLTLY
-350 AKYGM
+350 AKYGI
-355 FSILFFV
+355 FCVLFFV
-362 IFYLY
+362 IFFLF
-367 LNSYRNIKASNY
+367 LNSYRTLKISNY
-379 YYLLFVLIAITNSFC
+379 YMLLFVLIAITNSFC

-404 IIAAPYNVD
+404 LIA
-413 NNSLAI
+413 
-419 QSQNMTP
+419 TPFGIEKAVKR

>member
-1 MTYVVFFILCLLNF
+1 MTYLVFFMLCLVYF
-15 SLGIISVL
+15 FLGIISVI
-23 KFKYNNLALK
+23 KFKYNDLALK
-33 LFFVIT
+33 LFFIIT

-59 YYLFFVGCFL
+59 YYLFFIGCFL

-84 TIATLVITVGTLLIL
+84 VIATLTITIGTLFIL
-99 GIHYF
+99 GVHYI
-104 LIGDKDVTLTN
+104 LIGDKQVSLTN

-139 LGQILTRK
+139 LAHILSRK
-147 FINTILLI
+147 FINTILLV
-155 NLVITTVFFFLML
+155 NLVITSVFFFLML
-168 QFDLHLKL
+168 QFDLHLLL
-176 TDDPYFEFE
+176 TDDPYFTFD

-200 LFYLVIK
+200 LFYLVLK

-219 GVPLFYTGNRT
+219 ALPLFYTGNRT

-238 MFVVYVSKLTFK
+238 MLFFYISKLTLK
-250 KILLLISGGILSFVS
+250 KVLLIISGGLVSLVS
-265 LGYLVVTAT
+265 LGYLVITAN

-296 TRFSPFINAI
+296 TRFSPFINVI
-306 SDFSFLNFIVGKGV
+306 SEFSALNFVVGKGL

-335 DNYNVYLDSLYLTLY
+335 DNYNVYLDNLYLTLY
-350 AKYGM
+350 AKYGI
-355 FSILFFV
+355 FSVLFFV
-362 IFYLY
+362 IFFLF
-367 LNSYRNIKASNY
+367 LNSYRTLKISNY
-379 YYLLFVLIAITNSFC
+379 YMLLFVLIAITNSFC

-404 IIAAPYNVD
+404 LIA
-413 NNSLAI
+413 
-419 QSQNMTP
+419 TPFGVEKAVKR

>member
-1 MTYVVFFILCLLNF
+1 MTYLVFFMLCLVYF
-15 SLGIISVL
+15 FLGIISVI
-23 KFKYNNLALK
+23 KFKYNDLALK
-33 LFFVIT
+33 LFFIIT

-59 YYLFFVGCFL
+59 YYLFFIGCFL

-84 TIATLVITVGTLLIL
+84 VIATLTITIGTLFIL
-99 GIHYF
+99 GVHYI
-104 LIGDKDVTLTN
+104 LIGDKQVSLTN

-139 LGQILTRK
+139 LAHILSRK
-147 FINTILLI
+147 FINTILLV
-155 NLVITTVFFFLML
+155 NLVITSVFFFLML
-168 QFDLHLKL
+168 QFDLHLLL
-176 TDDPYFEFE
+176 TDDPYFTFE

-200 LFYLVIK
+200 LFYLVLK

-219 GVPLFYTGNRT
+219 ALPLFYTGNRT
-230 MIFAFILV
+230 MIFALILV
-238 MFVVYVSKLTFK
+238 MLFFYISKLTLK
-250 KILLLISGGILSFVS
+250 KVLLIISGGLVSLVS
-265 LGYLVVTAT
+265 LGYLVITAN

-296 TRFSPFINAI
+296 TRFSPFINVI
-306 SDFSFLNFIVGKGV
+306 SEFSALNFLVGKGL

-335 DNYNVYLDSLYLTLY
+335 DNYNVYLDNLYLTLY
-350 AKYGM
+350 AKYGI
-355 FSILFFV
+355 FSVLFFV
-362 IFYLY
+362 IFFLF
-367 LNSYRNIKASNY
+367 LNSYRTLKISNY
-379 YYLLFVLIAITNSFC
+379 YMLLFVLIAITNSFC

-404 IIAAPYNVD
+404 LIA
-413 NNSLAI
+413 
-419 QSQNMTP
+419 TPFGIEKAVKR

>member
-1 MTYVVFFILCLLNF
+1 MTYLVFFMLCLVYF
-15 SLGIISVL
+15 FLGIISVI
-23 KFKYNNLALK
+23 KFKYNDLALK
-33 LFFVIT
+33 LFFIIT

-59 YYLFFVGCFL
+59 YYLFFIGCFL

-84 TIATLVITVGTLLIL
+84 VIATLTITIGTLFIL
-99 GIHYF
+99 GVHYI
-104 LIGDKDVTLTN
+104 LIGDKQVSLTN

-139 LGQILTRK
+139 LAHILSRK
-147 FINTILLI
+147 FINTILLV
-155 NLVITTVFFFLML
+155 NLVITSVFFFLML
-168 QFDLHLKL
+168 QFDLHLLL
-176 TDDPYFEFE
+176 TDDPYFTFE

-200 LFYLVIK
+200 LFYLVLK

-219 GVPLFYTGNRT
+219 ALPLFYTGNRT

-238 MFVVYVSKLTFK
+238 MLFFYISKLTLK
-250 KILLLISGGILSFVS
+250 KVLLIISGGLVS
-265 LGYLVVTAT
+265 LVSFGYLVITAN

-296 TRFSPFINAI
+296 TRFSPFINVI
-306 SDFSFLNFIVGKGV
+306 SEFSALNFVVGKGL

-335 DNYNVYLDSLYLTLY
+335 DNYNVYLDNLYLTLY
-350 AKYGM
+350 AKYGI
-355 FSILFFV
+355 FCVLFFV
-362 IFYLY
+362 IFFLF
-367 LNSYRNIKASNY
+367 LNSYRTLKISNY
-379 YYLLFVLIAITNSFC
+379 YMLLFVLIAITNSFC

-404 IIAAPYNVD
+404 LIA
-413 NNSLAI
+413 
-419 QSQNMTP
+419 TPFGIEKAVKR

>member
-1 MTYVVFFILCLLNF
+1 MTYLVFFMLCLVYF
-15 SLGIISVL
+15 FLGIISVI
-23 KFKYNNLALK
+23 KFKYNDLALK
-33 LFFVIT
+33 LFFIIT

-59 YYLFFVGCFL
+59 YYLFFIGCFL

-84 TIATLVITVGTLLIL
+84 VIATLTITIGTLFIL
-99 GIHYF
+99 GVHYI
-104 LIGDKDVTLTN
+104 LIGDKQVSLTN

-139 LGQILTRK
+139 LAHILTRK
-147 FINTILLI
+147 FINTILLL
-155 NLVITTVFFFLML
+155 NLVITSVFFFLML
-168 QFDLHLKL
+168 QFDLHLLL
-176 TDDPYFEFE
+176 TDDPYFTFE

-200 LFYLVIK
+200 LFYLVLK

-219 GVPLFYTGNRT
+219 TLPLFYTGNRT

-238 MFVVYVSKLTFK
+238 MLFFYISKLTLK
-250 KILLLISGGILSFVS
+250 KVLLIISGGLVSLVS
-265 LGYLVVTAT
+265 LGYLVITAN

-296 TRFSPFINAI
+296 TRFSPFINVI
-306 SDFSFLNFIVGKGV
+306 SEFSALNFLVGKGL

-335 DNYNVYLDSLYLTLY
+335 DNYNVYLDNLYLTLY
-350 AKYGM
+350 AKYGI
-355 FSILFFV
+355 FSVLFFV
-362 IFYLY
+362 IFFLF
-367 LNSYRNIKASNY
+367 LNSYRTLKISNY
-379 YYLLFVLIAITNSFC
+379 YMLLFVLIAITNSFC

-404 IIAAPYNVD
+404 LIATPFGVEK
-413 NNSLAI
+413 AI
-419 QSQNMTP
+419 KR

>member
-1 MTYVVFFILCLLNF
+1 MTYLVFFMLCLVYF
-15 SLGIISVL
+15 FLGIISVI
-23 KFKYNNLALK
+23 KFKYNDLALK
-33 LFFVIT
+33 LFFIIT

-59 YYLFFVGCFL
+59 YYLFFIGCFL

-84 TIATLVITVGTLLIL
+84 VIATLTITIGTLFIL
-99 GIHYF
+99 GVHYI
-104 LIGDKDVTLTN
+104 LIGDKQVSLTN

-139 LGQILTRK
+139 LAHILSRK
-147 FINTILLI
+147 FIHTILLV
-155 NLVITTVFFFLML
+155 NLVITSVFFFLML
-168 QFDLHLKL
+168 QFDLHLLL
-176 TDDPYFEFE
+176 TDDPYFTFE

-200 LFYLVIK
+200 LFYLVLK

-219 GVPLFYTGNRT
+219 ALPLFYTGNRT

-238 MFVVYVSKLTFK
+238 MLFFYISKLTLK
-250 KILLLISGGILSFVS
+250 KVLLIISGGLVSLVS
-265 LGYLVVTAT
+265 LGYLVITAN

-296 TRFSPFINAI
+296 TRFSPFINVI
-306 SDFSFLNFIVGKGV
+306 SEFSALNFLVGKGL

-335 DNYNVYLDSLYLTLY
+335 DNYNVYLDNLYLTLY
-350 AKYGM
+350 AKYGI
-355 FSILFFV
+355 FSVLFFV
-362 IFYLY
+362 IFFLF
-367 LNSYRNIKASNY
+367 LNSYRTLKISNY
-379 YYLLFVLIAITNSFC
+379 YMLLFVLIAITNSFC

-404 IIAAPYNVD
+404 LIA
-413 NNSLAI
+413 
-419 QSQNMTP
+419 TPFGIEKAVKR

>member
-1 MTYVVFFILCLLNF
+1 MTYLVFFMLCLVYF
-15 SLGIISVL
+15 FLGIISVI
-23 KFKYNNLALK
+23 KFKYNDLALK
-33 LFFVIT
+33 LFFIIT

-59 YYLFFVGCFL
+59 YYLFFIGCFL

-84 TIATLVITVGTLLIL
+84 VIATLTITIGTLFIL
-99 GIHYF
+99 GVHYI
-104 LIGDKDVTLTN
+104 LIGDKQVSLTN

-139 LGQILTRK
+139 LAHILTRK
-147 FINTILLI
+147 FINTILLV
-155 NLVITTVFFFLML
+155 NLVITSVFFFLML
-168 QFDLHLKL
+168 QFDLHLLL
-176 TDDPYFEFE
+176 TDDPYFTFE

-200 LFYLVIK
+200 LFYLVLK

-219 GVPLFYTGNRT
+219 ALPLFYTGNRT

-238 MFVVYVSKLTFK
+238 MLFFYISKLTLK
-250 KILLLISGGILSFVS
+250 KVLLIISGGLVSLVS
-265 LGYLVVTAT
+265 LGYLVITAN

-296 TRFSPFINAI
+296 TRFSPFINVI
-306 SDFSFLNFIVGKGV
+306 SEFSALNFLVGKGL

-335 DNYNVYLDSLYLTLY
+335 DNYNVYLDNLYLTLY
-350 AKYGM
+350 AKYGI
-355 FSILFFV
+355 FSVLFFV
-362 IFYLY
+362 IFFLF
-367 LNSYRNIKASNY
+367 LNSYRTLKISNY
-379 YYLLFVLIAITNSFC
+379 YMLLFVLIAITNSFC

-404 IIAAPYNVD
+404 LIATPFGVEK
-413 NNSLAI
+413 AI
-419 QSQNMTP
+419 KS

>member
-1 MTYVVFFILCLLNF
+1 MTYLVFFMLCLVYF
-15 SLGIISVL
+15 FLGIISVI
-23 KFKYNNLALK
+23 KFKYNDLALK
-33 LFFVIT
+33 LFFIIT

-59 YYLFFVGCFL
+59 YYLFFIGCFL

-84 TIATLVITVGTLLIL
+84 VIATLTITIGTLFIL
-99 GIHYF
+99 GVHYI
-104 LIGDKDVTLTN
+104 LIGDKQVSLTN

-139 LGQILTRK
+139 LAHILTRK
-147 FINTILLI
+147 FINTILLL
-155 NLVITTVFFFLML
+155 NLVITSVFFFFML
-168 QFDLHLKL
+168 QFDLHLLL
-176 TDDPYFEFE
+176 TDDPYFTFE

-200 LFYLVIK
+200 LFYLVLK

-219 GVPLFYTGNRT
+219 ALPLFYTGNRT

-238 MFVVYVSKLTFK
+238 MLFFYISKLTLK
-250 KILLLISGGILSFVS
+250 KVLLIISGGLVSLVS
-265 LGYLVVTAT
+265 LGYLVITAN

-296 TRFSPFINAI
+296 TRFSPFINVI
-306 SDFSFLNFIVGKGV
+306 SEFSALNFVVGKGL

-335 DNYNVYLDSLYLTLY
+335 DNYNVYLDNLYLTLY
-350 AKYGM
+350 AKYGI
-355 FSILFFV
+355 FSVLFFV
-362 IFYLY
+362 IFFLF
-367 LNSYRNIKASNY
+367 LNSYRTLKISNY
-379 YYLLFVLIAITNSFC
+379 YMLLFVLIAITNSFC

-404 IIAAPYNVD
+404 LIA
-413 NNSLAI
+413 
-419 QSQNMTP
+419 TPFGIEKAVKR

>member
-1 MTYVVFFILCLLNF
+1 MTYLVFFMLCLVYF
-15 SLGIISVL
+15 FLGIISVI
-23 KFKYNNLALK
+23 KFKYNDLALK
-33 LFFVIT
+33 LFFIIT

-59 YYLFFVGCFL
+59 YYLFFIGCFL

-84 TIATLVITVGTLLIL
+84 VIATLTITIGTLFIL
-99 GIHYF
+99 GIHYI
-104 LIGDKDVTLTN
+104 LIGDKQVSLTN

-139 LGQILTRK
+139 LAHILTRK
-147 FINTILLI
+147 FINTILLL
-155 NLVITTVFFFLML
+155 NLVITSVFFFLML
-168 QFDLHLKL
+168 QFDLHLLL
-176 TDDPYFEFE
+176 TDDPYFTFE

-200 LFYLVIK
+200 LFYLVLK

-219 GVPLFYTGNRT
+219 TLPLFYTGNRT

-238 MFVVYVSKLTFK
+238 MLFFYISKLTLK
-250 KILLLISGGILSFVS
+250 KVLLIISGGLVSLVS
-265 LGYLVVTAT
+265 LGYLVITAN

-296 TRFSPFINAI
+296 TRFSPFINVI
-306 SDFSFLNFIVGKGV
+306 SEFSALNFLVGKGL

-335 DNYNVYLDSLYLTLY
+335 DNYNVYLDNLYLTLY
-350 AKYGM
+350 AKYGI
-355 FSILFFV
+355 FSVLFFV
-362 IFYLY
+362 IFFLF
-367 LNSYRNIKASNY
+367 LNSYRTLKISNY
-379 YYLLFVLIAITNSFC
+379 YMLLFVLIAITNSFC

-404 IIAAPYNVD
+404 LIATPFGVEK
-413 NNSLAI
+413 AI
-419 QSQNMTP
+419 KS